1 MIRTQV
7 QLTEH
12 QMKALR
18 RVSAAT
24 GQSIADLV
32 RQGVDRLLAAQPG
45 ISREERIQRAMRV
58 AGKFK
63 SGSSDVSTHHDR
75 YLAEA
80 YDDHLR

>member
-7 QLTEH
+7 QLTEQ

-18 RVSAAT
+18 QVSVAT

-32 RQGVDRLLAAQPG
+32 RQGVDRLLAAQSG
-45 ISREERIQRAMRV
+45 ISREERIQRAVRI

-63 SGSSDVSTHHDR
+63 SGSSDVSTHRDR

-80 YDDHLR
+80 YDDRLR